1 MAYNV
6 VGMVQRN
13 GPVKTVSSGEAAST
27 AYYYMEVFLPEIAL
41 EAKPGQF
48 VQLRCG
54 DGIDP
59 FLRRPLSVAGV
70 DRGQGLVRFL
80 YQVKGEG
87 TRWLA
92 DRQAGDRLDAIGPL
106 GHGFN
111 LRRGTEADQPDSN
124 QPDQPYRA
132 ILVAGGI
139 GVAPLLFLAQEM
151 QLEGFCRKR
160 AQLVRGSGEATL
172 GPVALLG
179 ARTSGLLLG
188 AQELEDMG
196 CEVLVATEDGSA
208 GYRGLVTEVLEQ
220 VLRDGYQT
228 EIFACG
234 PRPMLAV
241 VAQLCHKYHRPGWV
255 SLEERMACGL
265 GACRGCA
272 IKVRR
277 QEDRTEA
284 GHTGLGYTYVN
295 VCSEGPVFSINDI
308 IWQEVEAVAPG
319 DRPPGLSPAASSSAL
334 LATGSPAVAGLVPR
348 VEEPGA
354 SSPEPSLAVE
364 IAGLKLK
371 NPVMSAS
378 GTFGF
383 GEEYEQF
390 MDLNQLG
397 AIVVKSVTLE
407 PTVGNPPPRVCE
419 TPAGMLNSI
428 AWQNPGLEVF
438 LKEKLP
444 FLRQFATPVIV
455 NVAGRTVEE
464 YAEVARRLDGVE
476 GVAALE
482 ANISCPNVHEG
493 GVAFGSDPDM
503 AAQVTRAM
511 RQASSLPLI
520 VKLSPNVTDI
530 ALIARRA
537 VEAGADALS
546 LINALTA
553 IAIDPETQRPIL
565 GNIIGGLTG
574 PAIKP
579 VALYMV
585 WRVAQAVEVPII
597 GIGGIIK
604 AADAVEFLLAGAT
617 AVAVGAGTF
626 VNPRTIPEVIIGL
639 KEYLRRHGLTD
650 VCQLIGAL
658 RPPAGGL

>member
-6 VGMVQRN
+6 VGIVQRN
-13 GPVKTVSSGEAAST
+13 EPVKATSFAEAAPA
-27 AYYYMEVFLPEIAL
+27 AYYYMEVFLPEVAL

-48 VQLRCG
+48 VHLRCG
-54 DGIDP
+54 EGIDP
-59 FLRRPLSVAGV
+59 FLRRPLSIAGV
-70 DRGQGLVRFL
+70 DRGEGLVRFL

-92 DRQAGDRLDAIGPL
+92 RRRAGDRLDVIGPL
-106 GHGFN
+106 GNGF
-111 LRRGTEADQPDSN
+111 EAFSQPG
-124 QPDQPYRA
+124 QPGSA

-151 QLEGFCRKR
+151 QFQQYCRER
-160 AQLVRGSGEATL
+160 AQQVGAGTSLR
-172 GPVALLG
+172 PVALLG
-179 ARTSGLLLG
+179 ARTAGLLLG
-188 AQELEDMG
+188 AKELEEMG
-196 CEVLVATEDGSA
+196 CQVLVATEDGSA
-208 GYRGLVTEVLEQ
+208 GFHGLVTELLERTLEDHLADHSQ
-220 VLRDGYQT
+220 NPGDGEVAVY
-228 EIFACG
+228 ACG
-234 PRPMLAV
+234 PRPMLAA
-241 VAQLCHKYHRPGWV
+241 VARLCQQYHLPGWV

-272 IKVRR
+272 VKVHRKDA
-277 QEDRTEA
+277 QTEA
-284 GHTGLGYTYVN
+284 DYTELGYTYVN
-295 VCSEGPVFSINDI
+295 VCSEGPVFSVNEV
-308 IWQEVEAVAPG
+308 IWEEAEAATPG
-319 DRPPGLSPAASSSAL
+319 GELPGTSLTASAGTIL
-334 LATGSPAVAGLVPR
+334 TPGSPASARP
-348 VEEPGA
+348 A
-354 SSPEPSLAVE
+354 SRAKEFGSFPPEPSLAVE

-390 MDLNQLG
+390 MDLSQLG

-428 AWQNPGLEVF
+428 AWQNPGLDVF
-438 LKEKLP
+438 LKKKLP
-444 FLRQFATPVIV
+444 FLRQFETPVIV

-482 ANISCPNVHEG
+482 ANISCPNVREG

-530 ALIARRA
+530 ALIARR
-537 VEAGADALS
+537 VVDAGADALS

-553 IAIDPETQRPIL
+553 IAIDPEAQRPIL

-585 WRVAQAVEVPII
+585 WRVAQAVKVPII
-597 GIGGIIK
+597 GMGGIVK

-639 KEYLRRHGLTD
+639 KEYLLRHGLTD
-650 VCQLIGAL
+650 VRQLIGAL
-658 RPPAGGL
+658 KPPTSS